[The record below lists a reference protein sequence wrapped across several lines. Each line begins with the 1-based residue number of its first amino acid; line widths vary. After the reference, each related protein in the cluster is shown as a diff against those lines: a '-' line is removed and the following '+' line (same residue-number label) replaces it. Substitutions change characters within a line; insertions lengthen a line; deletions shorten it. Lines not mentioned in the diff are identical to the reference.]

1 MKSKAT
7 IQADWHEV
15 FSDSDSDFE
24 VIADTMNSKGSK
36 NKIED
41 ISQSMSTTVLSAPEY
56 IVELAK
62 SGRAECKK
70 CQSKIEKCDLR
81 VGVIIEGDWGVF
93 TRWQHLRCTVFD
105 KSIRNAESLDG
116 YIDLDIESQE
126 KLKERVSKSQ
136 FEVDQDMIAVDPDEL
151 VRKDWNQ
158 PVEPSMYFQQKIS
171 KYM

>member
-1 MKSKAT
+1 MKRKAKEE
-7 IQADWHEV
+7 WHEV
-15 FSDSDSDFE
+15 FGGSDSDFE
-24 VIADTMNSKGSK
+24 IIADTMSSKASI
-36 NKIED
+36 NKCDE
-41 ISQSMSTTVLSAPEY
+41 SAQFHQSITTTTVLSAPEY

-70 CQSKIEKCDLR
+70 CESKIEKIELR
-81 VGVIIEGDWGVF
+81 VGVVIEGDWGVM

-116 YIDLDIESQE
+116 YIDLDIESQDQ
-126 KLKERVSKSQ
+126 LKERVSQSQ

-158 PVEPSMYFQQKIS
+158 PVEPSK
-171 KYM
+171 